1 MATEGSRGTVGIVR
15 PTQRTGGFE
24 DLLRI
29 LPQGIRLIP
38 LALDVHRGAL
48 DEFQAAIPAYE
59 AKVAEFARMGVDVIN
74 PSGAPPFMVLGYAKE
89 QELIRRWEAQYK
101 TRVFTSGTSNIDA
114 MRALK
119 VKRILGA
126 TYFRGDI
133 NRIYGQYFVDAGF
146 ECLDMAGIDVDFDKV
161 PELPSSTVYDFI
173 KDAFSRNQAAEAVY
187 MLGPAWPTLDI
198 IERLE
203 LDLGVPVFHAV
214 PVQCWDIQRHLG
226 IREPVQRIRPADR
239 RNAGWRDNGGAA
251 ALRPERWRTD
261 AGCPEPRHRRSYRGA
276 APDRGTA
283 RRARRSTRA
292 SRSPSWSASPP
303 AAPMTRP
310 RGCSRAISAS
320 TSPAIRA

>member
-1 MATEGSRGTVGIVR
+1 MASEGSRGTVGIVR

-38 LALDVHRGAL
+38 LALDVQRGAI

-59 AKVAEFARMGVDVIN
+59 AKVAEFAKMGVDVIN
-74 PSGAPPFMVLGYAKE
+74 PPGAPPFMVLGYAKE
-89 QELIRRWEAQYK
+89 QDLIRRWEAQYN

-119 VKRILGA
+119 VKRILGT

-133 NRIYGQYFVDAGF
+133 NRIYRQYFVDAGF
-146 ECLDMAGIDVDFDKV
+146 ECLDMAGIDVDFHKV
-161 PELPSSTVYDFI
+161 PELPSSRVYEFV
-173 KDAFSRNQAAEAVY
+173 KDAFSRNQSAEAVY

-226 IREPVQRIRPADR
+226 IREPVGGFGRLIAEMPASVPIPTFAR
-239 RNAGWRDNGGAA
+239 F
-251 ALRPERWRTD
+251 
-261 AGCPEPRHRRSYRGA
+261 RGNH
-276 APDRGTA
+276 
-283 RRARRSTRA
+283 
-292 SRSPSWSASPP
+292 
-303 AAPMTRP
+303 
-310 RGCSRAISAS
+310 
-320 TSPAIRA
+320 

>member
-1 MATEGSRGTVGIVR
+1 MAAEGLRGTVGIVR

-38 LALDVHRGAL
+38 LALDVQRGAI

-59 AKVAEFARMGVDVIN
+59 AKVAALATMGVDVIN

-89 QELIRRWEAQYK
+89 QELIRRWEDQYN

-119 VKRILGA
+119 VTRILGA

-133 NRIYGQYFVDAGF
+133 NKIYGQYFVDAGF

-173 KDAFSRNQAAEAVY
+173 EDAFSRNQERRGGLHARAGLAHARHHREA
-187 MLGPAWPTLDI
+187 G
-198 IERLE
+198 
-203 LDLGVPVFHAV
+203 
-214 PVQCWDIQRHLG
+214 
-226 IREPVQRIRPADR
+226 
-239 RNAGWRDNGGAA
+239 
-251 ALRPERWRTD
+251 
-261 AGCPEPRHRRSYRGA
+261 
-276 APDRGTA
+276 
-283 RRARRSTRA
+283 
-292 SRSPSWSASPP
+292 
-303 AAPMTRP
+303 TRP
-310 RGCSRAISAS
+310 RRAGVPGGAGAMLGHPAPPRHPRAGARIWPPDRRDAGVTMAARRV
-320 TSPAIRA
+320 TS